1 MRYLQAVIACLL
13 FTASCHQV
21 PTKTEVTRQIIQT
34 EKAFQKMT
42 VDSGIAGA
50 FHWFADDHA
59 VIKRENDTLIRGKEG
74 IFNYY
79 QQKNLKNATV
89 TWTPD
94 FVDVS
99 ECRTMA
105 YTYGHYIWK
114 VENGEG
120 AFKEYKGVF
129 HTIWKR
135 QKDNS
140 WKYVW
145 D

>member
-1 MRYLQAVIACLL
+1 
-13 FTASCHQV
+13 
-21 PTKTEVTRQIIQT
+21 
-34 EKAFQKMT
+34 MT

-135 QKDNS
+135 QRDNS